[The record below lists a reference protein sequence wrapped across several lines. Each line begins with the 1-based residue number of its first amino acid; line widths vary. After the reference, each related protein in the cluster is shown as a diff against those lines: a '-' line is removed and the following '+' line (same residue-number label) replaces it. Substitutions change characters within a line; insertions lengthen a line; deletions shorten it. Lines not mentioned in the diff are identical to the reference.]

1 MVVILGCVQ
10 TNNRQGQNNTS
21 HLLSV
26 SKVMQM
32 WWCDVVHTSRASQSQ
47 WMLPS
52 GEYLHRIAT
61 TAVMVIHV
69 SETQKKGK
77 KK

>member
-1 MVVILGCVQ
+1 
-10 TNNRQGQNNTS
+10 
-21 HLLSV
+21 
-26 SKVMQM
+26 M
-32 WWCDVVHTSRASQSQ
+32 WYTHPGLPRSQ